1 MAFLELQ
8 GLAKRYGDFTA
19 VADTFNSAAYNY
31 TSFSGSAWMVKGAN
45 QGGLGNFVAS
55 PSGGGLVLA
64 YDPVNGSSPKGRVF
78 FIINVT
84 DGFGSYF
91 NLEYANAVGGNTTI
105 TVLDSTLSELE
116 ALDGAALQAQ
126 LNRLPALPTV
136 RLRLAAAAGPAAGPC
151 GDPQLA
157 AGGDV
162 DAVDQTCHVIDDG
175 RHRVGLHRVVELDA
189 CRQRR
194 PQLGHA
200 AGQELPVVGVEGGLA
215 DPVDQALEGDAA
227 DQQFTAGAREL
238 VHGRVDGFFAGV
250 HVHCA
255 TLWVCSN
262 SVDRVLRSILPLGL
276 RGSGPSRSSMTL
288 GTM

>member
-1 MAFLELQ
+1 MKVLKPLIAATTLALAALPAMASFTISFGSAPE
-8 GLAKRYGDFTA
+8 DFTA

-116 ALDGAALQAQ
+116 ALDDNYLQAHD
-126 LNRLPALPTV
+126 
-136 RLRLAAAAGPAAGPC
+136 LATFSVGQTSVCQGLYPICDFQDAGSGSFSGTAYSVLFITDLSEDGTFVFDNLSF
-151 GDPQLA
+151 GDPQSN
-157 AGGDV
+157 
-162 DAVDQTCHVIDDG
+162 
-175 RHRVGLHRVVELDA
+175 
-189 CRQRR
+189 
-194 PQLGHA
+194 
-200 AGQELPVVGVEGGLA
+200 GVPEPAGLA
-215 DPVDQALEGDAA
+215 L
-227 DQQFTAGAREL
+227 AG
-238 VHGRVDGFFAGV
+238 
-250 HVHCA
+250 
-255 TLWVCSN
+255 
-262 SVDRVLRSILPLGL
+262 LGL
-276 RGSGPSRSSMTL
+276 GAVAITRRRRR
-288 GTM
+288 